1 MIKRNFDKVL
11 VLEDDAIILGT
22 PNDLKDIIND
32 GNDYYYYYYYHCYY
46 YCYYY
51 YY

>member
-11 VLEDDAIILGT
+11 VLEDDAIIVGT

-32 GNDYYYYYYYHCYY
+32 GNDYYYYYITIVITTITSTT
-46 YCYYY
+46 
-51 YY
+51 